1 MKRLIILL
9 AFLSLCLTGMAKKTP
24 RVYVELETTMGNI
37 QLVLYNDTPQHRDNF
52 VKLVKEGFY
61 DGLLFHRVIEG
72 FMIQGGDPDS
82 RTAAPGQLLGEGE
95 AGPAIDA
102 EIEPYI
108 RHKRGALA
116 AAREGDDVNPERKS
130 SSCQFYIAWG
140 KYAHLDGKYTVY
152 GEVTQGLDVVEN
164 INKVATDENDRPV
177 ADVRIIRARLI
188 APPAKKKK

>member
-1 MKRLIILL
+1 MKRLILILIFLLPL
-9 AFLSLCLTGMAKKTP
+9 AGAAKKSK
-24 RVYVELETTMGNI
+24 RVYVEMETTMGSI
-37 QLVLYNDTPQHRDNF
+37 QLVLYNDTPLHRDNF

-61 DGLLFHRVIEG
+61 DGLLFHRVIKG

-140 KYAHLDGKYTVY
+140 KYAHLDGKYTVF
-152 GEVTQGLDVVEN
+152 GEVTQGLDVVES
-164 INKVATDENDRPV
+164 INGVATDANDRPV
-177 ADVRIIRARLI
+177 ADVRIVKARI
-188 APPAKKKK
+188 IPAPDKKK

>member
-1 MKRLIILL
+1 MKRLILILIFLLPL
-9 AFLSLCLTGMAKKTP
+9 AGAAKKTP

-37 QLVLYNDTPQHRDNF
+37 QLELYNDTPQHRDNF

-72 FMIQGGDPDS
+72 FMIQGGDPES
-82 RTAAPGQLLGEGE
+82 RTAVPGQLLGEGE

-108 RHKRGALA
+108 RHKRGSLA

-140 KYAHLDGKYTVY
+140 KYAHLDGKYTVF
-152 GEVTQGLDVVEN
+152 GEVTQGLDVVES
-164 INKVATDENDRPV
+164 INGVATDANDRPV
-177 ADVRIIRARLI
+177 ADVRIVKARI
-188 APPAKKKK
+188 IPAPDKKK

>member
-1 MKRLIILL
+1 MKRLILILI
-9 AFLSLCLTGMAKKTP
+9 FLLPLVGAAKKSK
-24 RVYVELETTMGNI
+24 RVYVEMETTMGSI
-37 QLVLYNDTPQHRDNF
+37 QLVLYNDTPLHRDNF

-61 DGLLFHRVIEG
+61 DGLLFHRVIKG

-82 RTAAPGQLLGEGE
+82 RTAVPGQLLGEGE

-108 RHKRGALA
+108 RHKCGSLA

-140 KYAHLDGKYTVY
+140 KYAHLDGKYTVF
-152 GEVTQGLDVVEN
+152 GEVTQGLDVVES
-164 INKVATDENDRPV
+164 INGVATDANDRPV
-177 ADVRIIRARLI
+177 ADVRIVKARI
-188 APPAKKKK
+188 IPAPDKKK

>member
-1 MKRLIILL
+1 MKRLILILIFLLPL
-9 AFLSLCLTGMAKKTP
+9 AGAAKKSK
-24 RVYVELETTMGNI
+24 RVYVEMETTMGSI
-37 QLVLYNDTPQHRDNF
+37 QLVLYNDTPLHRDNF

-140 KYAHLDGKYTVY
+140 KYAHLDGKYTVF
-152 GEVTQGLDVVEN
+152 GEVTQGLDVVES
-164 INKVATDENDRPV
+164 INGVATDANDRPV
-177 ADVRIIRARLI
+177 VDVRIVKARI
-188 APPAKKKK
+188 IPAPDKKK

>member
-1 MKRLIILL
+1 MKRLILILVFLLPL
-9 AFLSLCLTGMAKKTP
+9 AGAAKKSK
-24 RVYVELETTMGNI
+24 RVYVEMETTMGSI
-37 QLVLYNDTPQHRDNF
+37 QLVLYNDTPLHRDNF
-52 VKLVKEGFY
+52 VKLVQEGFY
-61 DGLLFHRVIEG
+61 DGLLFHRVIKG

-82 RTAAPGQLLGEGE
+82 RNAAPGQLLGEGE

-140 KYAHLDGKYTVY
+140 KYAHLDGKYTVF
-152 GEVTQGLDVVEN
+152 GEVTQGLDVVES
-164 INKVATDENDRPV
+164 INGVATDANDRPV
-177 ADVRIIRARLI
+177 ADVRIVKARI
-188 APPAKKKK
+188 IPAPDKKK

>member
-1 MKRLIILL
+1 MKRLILFLVFLL
-9 AFLSLCLTGMAKKTP
+9 PLAGAAKKSK

-37 QLVLYNDTPQHRDNF
+37 QLKLYNDTPLHRDNF
-52 VKLVKEGFY
+52 VKRVKEGTY

-95 AGPAIDA
+95 VGPAIDA

-108 RHKRGALA
+108 RHKRGSLA
-116 AAREGDDVNPERKS
+116 AAREGDAVNPERKS

-140 KYAHLDGKYTVY
+140 RCTHLDGKYTVF
-152 GEVTQGLDVVEN
+152 GEVTQGLDVVEA
-164 INKVATDENDRPV
+164 INKVATDENDRPLV
-177 ADVRIIRARLI
+177 DVRIIRARLI

>member
-1 MKRLIILL
+1 MKRLILILIFLLPL
-9 AFLSLCLTGMAKKTP
+9 AGAAKKSK
-24 RVYVELETTMGNI
+24 RVYVEMETTMGSI
-37 QLVLYNDTPQHRDNF
+37 QLVLYNDTPLHRDNF

-61 DGLLFHRVIEG
+61 DGLLFHRVIKG

-82 RTAAPGQLLGEGE
+82 RNAAPGQLLGEGE

-140 KYAHLDGKYTVY
+140 KYAHLDGKYTVF

-164 INKVATDENDRPV
+164 INGVATDANDRPV
-177 ADVRIIRARLI
+177 ADVRIVKARI
-188 APPAKKKK
+188 IPAPDKKK

>member
-1 MKRLIILL
+1 MKRLILILIFLLPL
-9 AFLSLCLTGMAKKTP
+9 AGAAKKSK
-24 RVYVELETTMGNI
+24 RVYVEMETTMGSI
-37 QLVLYNDTPQHRDNF
+37 QLVLYNDTPLHRDNF

-61 DGLLFHRVIEG
+61 DGLLFHRVIKG

-82 RTAAPGQLLGEGE
+82 RNAAPGQLLGEGE

-140 KYAHLDGKYTVY
+140 KYAHLDGKYTVF
-152 GEVTQGLDVVEN
+152 GEVTQGLDVVES
-164 INKVATDENDRPV
+164 INGVATDTNDRPV
-177 ADVRIIRARLI
+177 ADVRIVKARI
-188 APPAKKKK
+188 IPAPDKKK

>member
-1 MKRLIILL
+1 MKRLILILIFLLPL
-9 AFLSLCLTGMAKKTP
+9 AGAAKKSK
-24 RVYVELETTMGNI
+24 RVYVEMETTMGSI
-37 QLVLYNDTPQHRDNF
+37 QLVLYNDTPLHRDNF

-61 DGLLFHRVIEG
+61 DGLLFHRVIKG

-82 RTAAPGQLLGEGE
+82 RNAAPGQLLGEGE

-140 KYAHLDGKYTVY
+140 KYAHLDGKYTVF
-152 GEVTQGLDVVEN
+152 GEVTQGLDVVES
-164 INKVATDENDRPV
+164 INGVATDANDRPV
-177 ADVRIIRARLI
+177 ADVRIVKARI
-188 APPAKKKK
+188 IPAPDKKK

>member
-1 MKRLIILL
+1 MKRLILILIFLLPL
-9 AFLSLCLTGMAKKTP
+9 AGAAKKSK
-24 RVYVELETTMGNI
+24 RVYVEMETTMGSI
-37 QLVLYNDTPQHRDNF
+37 QLVLYNDTPLHRDNF

-61 DGLLFHRVIEG
+61 DGLLFHRVIKG
-72 FMIQGGDPDS
+72 FMIQGGAPDS
-82 RTAAPGQLLGEGE
+82 RNAAPGQLLGEGE

-140 KYAHLDGKYTVY
+140 KYAHLDGKYTVF
-152 GEVTQGLDVVEN
+152 GEVTQGIDVVES
-164 INKVATDENDRPV
+164 INGVATDANDRPV
-177 ADVRIIRARLI
+177 ADVRIVKARI
-188 APPAKKKK
+188 IPAPDKKK

>member
-1 MKRLIILL
+1 MKRLILILIFLLPL
-9 AFLSLCLTGMAKKTP
+9 AGAAKKSK
-24 RVYVELETTMGNI
+24 RVYVEMETTMGSI
-37 QLVLYNDTPQHRDNF
+37 QLVLYNDTPLHRDNF

-61 DGLLFHRVIEG
+61 DGLLFHRVIKG

-108 RHKRGALA
+108 RHKRGSLA

-140 KYAHLDGKYTVY
+140 KYAHLDGKYTVF
-152 GEVTQGLDVVEN
+152 GEVTQGLDVVES
-164 INKVATDENDRPV
+164 INGVATDANDRPV
-177 ADVRIIRARLI
+177 ADVRIVKARI
-188 APPAKKKK
+188 IPAPDKKK

>member
-1 MKRLIILL
+1 MKRLILILI
-9 AFLSLCLTGMAKKTP
+9 FLLPLVGAAKKSK
-24 RVYVELETTMGNI
+24 RVYVEMETTMGNI

-82 RTAAPGQLLGEGE
+82 RNAAPGQLLGEGE

-140 KYAHLDGKYTVY
+140 KYAHLDGKYTVF
-152 GEVTQGLDVVEN
+152 GEVTQGLDVVES
-164 INKVATDENDRPV
+164 INGVATDANDRPV
-177 ADVRIIRARLI
+177 ADVRIVKARI
-188 APPAKKKK
+188 IPAPDKKK